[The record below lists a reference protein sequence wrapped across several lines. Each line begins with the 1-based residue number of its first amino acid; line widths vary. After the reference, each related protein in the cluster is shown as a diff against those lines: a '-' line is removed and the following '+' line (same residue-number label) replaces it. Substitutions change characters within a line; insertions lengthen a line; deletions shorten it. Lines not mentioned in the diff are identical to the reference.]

1 MKFPVFTYRLWID
14 NIYRNVLLLKLT
26 TFGQMS
32 GVIMCQ
38 NSWGEKERTIQ

>member
-1 MKFPVFTYRLWID
+1 MD

-32 GVIMCQ
+32 GVIMFRI
-38 NSWGEKERTIQ
+38 SGDI